1 MIVYG
6 VIHLKSLPGSSGN
19 SLDLDQIIDLAQ
31 DDLNSLLSGGVDG
44 VIIENFGDTPF
55 VKDDVSKRFI
65 TKDNKIND
73 DKIVFLKIISNV
85 IKSGMNILGVETP
98 EKM

>member
-31 DDLNSLLSGGVDG
+31 DDLNSLLNHEKNN
-44 VIIENFGDTPF
+44 IICR
-55 VKDDVSKRFI
+55 K
-65 TKDNKIND
+65 
-73 DKIVFLKIISNV
+73 
-85 IKSGMNILGVETP
+85 
-98 EKM
+98 

>member
-44 VIIENFGDTPF
+44 VIIENFGDIPF
-55 VKDDVSKRFI
+55 VKDDVSKRTLASFTTVVENLEI
-65 TKDNKIND
+65 
-73 DKIVFLKIISNV
+73 DKE
-85 IKSGMNILGVETP
+85 ILTF
-98 EKM
+98 